1 MARTAA
7 PGCRG
12 QVGRTLGRERLWVAG
27 YNNPYWNRTRH
38 FGYDG
43 YTRIETVER
52 VVCAACG
59 VEPAVLRHRRRHG
72 NEPRRIAIAPAKA
85 LTT

>member
-27 YNNPYWNRTRH
+27 YNNPDWNRTCH

-43 YTRIETVER
+43 DVRIQTVER
-52 VVCAACG
+52 VVRRPAASSRPSCG
-59 VEPAVLRHRRRHG
+59 IAVG
-72 NEPRRIAIAPAKA
+72 IAMNLDA
-85 LTT
+85 